1 MRRSSFAL
9 IALAWPSWAQAHSF
23 GEPYRLPMPYWM
35 YIYGAMAALAL
46 SFVVMGFFLS
56 RADAESPS
64 PHYAFGHSL
73 IARGL
78 RRLRW
83 PLGLLS
89 LAAMLLAIVTGL
101 WGSIDPYRNFN
112 MTYFWIVFALGTMYA
127 SSLAGNAYAALS
139 PWRTLSDL
147 IQGLRPDWLTGR
159 RRYPAERWAYWP
171 AVALYMVFI
180 SLELLGRTR
189 PFSLSWILI
198 GYTLIN
204 LFAIWLFGARAWFR
218 YGEFFAVMFR
228 LVALMAPIAYDRDQS
243 GARRLRLRWP
253 ISGLLQQRIEHLSLL
268 VFILFML
275 SSTAYDGL
283 RETSLWFNLFWKDP
297 FGWLTSLLGQPP
309 IYAYVALRPW
319 YVVYECLWLIASPF
333 IYLGLFWVFLWLGRM
348 LTRTPLTVAELALRF
363 GYSLLPIV
371 LVYHATH
378 YYTLLLNQGVKIR
391 ALVSDPF
398 GWGWNLFGTAITGR
412 VPIIPDMGVVWNTQ
426 VWLILIGHVAS
437 VYLAHAEA
445 LRSFP
450 NRAQATLSQ
459 IPMLLLMVLFTG
471 IGLWILAQPLQG

>member
-1 MRRSSFAL
+1 MIRTLAVVL
-9 IALAWPSWAQAHSF
+9 ALATPALGHAHSF

-46 SFVVMGFFLS
+46 SFLVMGFFLT
-56 RADAESPS
+56 RADAQLKP
-64 PHYAFGHSL
+64 PQYAFGDSL
-73 IARGL
+73 LGRALHAL
-78 RRLRW
+78 RM
-83 PLGLLS
+83 PLLVLS
-89 LAAMLLAIVTGL
+89 SMAMLLAIVTGL
-101 WGSIDPYRNFN
+101 CGTIDPYRNFN
-112 MTYFWIVFALGTMYA
+112 MTYFWIVFALGMLYV
-127 SSLAGNAYAALS
+127 SSLLGDIYAAIS
-139 PWRTLSDL
+139 PWRGLSTLFSERTL
-147 IQGLRPDWLTGR
+147 AQGRI
-159 RRYPAERWAYWP
+159 RYPAEQLAYWP
-171 AVALYMVFI
+171 AVLLYMSFI
-180 SLELLGRTR
+180 ALELLGRTR
-189 PFSLSWILI
+189 PFSLSLILLA
-198 GYTLIN
+198 YCALN
-204 LFAIWLFGARAWFR
+204 LFAIWLIGARAWFR

-228 LVALMAPIAYDRDQS
+228 LAAQLAPIAYAPDQS
-243 GARRLRLRWP
+243 GAQRLRLRWP
-253 ISGLLQQRIEHLSLL
+253 LSGLLHQRVEHLSLL
-268 VFILFML
+268 VFILLML

-297 FGWLTSLLGQPP
+297 FGWISPWLGQPP

-319 YVVYECLWLIASPF
+319 YVAYELLWLIASPF
-333 IYLGLFWVFLWLGRM
+333 IYLGLFVLFLWLGRIV
-348 LTRTPLTVAELALRF
+348 TRSALPLSELALRF
-363 GYSLLPIV
+363 GYSLLPIA

-398 GWGWNLFGTAITGR
+398 GWGWNLFGSAISGR

-450 NRAQATLSQ
+450 SRTQATLSQ